1 MAKPMAKPAAVDS
14 TLEAMSRPA
23 RLANATFPAIT
34 IVIALAAAAEIAYLV
49 PYMAS
54 QEAIG
59 ADYRFF
65 MEITRNWVDTG
76 EFYLPHQLAG
86 PYQVQTLVDVL
97 YPPFALYLFVP
108 FLVLPAV
115 LWWAIP
121 MTVFAASVAWL
132 RPARWTWPLI
142 ALGVAWP
149 QTLAQLIYG
158 NTNMWV
164 AAMIAAGVVL
174 AWPSVMI
181 LFKPAFA
188 PFALIGIK
196 RRRWWAAMGILCLAA
211 VPFGTMWLDYA
222 TVIRNSSLSASY
234 GLINLPL
241 MVAPLIAWVGRRRPQ
256 RSVHLEADPFAQA
269 VPDVDDL
276 ATAKIE

>member
-1 MAKPMAKPAAVDS
+1 VAADS
-14 TLEAMSRPA
+14 TLDVMSRRA
-23 RLANATFPAIT
+23 RLARATFVLLTVALMVAAI
-34 IVIALAAAAEIAYLV
+34 VEIAFLW

-65 MEITRNWVDTG
+65 VDITQNWVDTG
-76 EFYLPHQLAG
+76 EFYQPHQLAG

-97 YPPFALYLFVP
+97 YPPIALYLFVP

-121 MTVFAASVAWL
+121 MTVFAAGVAWL

-142 ALGVAWP
+142 ALGIAWP
-149 QTLAQLIYG
+149 QTLAQLLFG

-174 AWPSVMI
+174 TWPSVMI

-188 PFALIGIK
+188 PFALIGIN
-196 RRRWWAAMGILCLAA
+196 RRRWWVAMGILGLAA
-211 VPFGTMWLDYA
+211 VPFGAMWLDYA

-241 MVAPLIAWVGRRRPQ
+241 MVAPLIAWAGRRRPE
-256 RSVHLEADPFAQA
+256 RGIHLEADPLAQA
-269 VPDVDDL
+269 VPHVDDL
-276 ATAKIE
+276 ATGKIE

>member
-1 MAKPMAKPAAVDS
+1 MSRRSRLARASLILLSVALMVAAV
-14 TLEAMSRPA
+14 
-23 RLANATFPAIT
+23 
-34 IVIALAAAAEIAYLV
+34 VEIAYLV

-65 MEITRNWVDTG
+65 VDITRNWVDTG

-97 YPPFALYLFVP
+97 YPPIALYLFVP

-121 MTVFAASVAWL
+121 ITVFAVGVAWL
-132 RPARWTWPLI
+132 RPAAWTWPLI
-142 ALGVAWP
+142 AIGVAWP
-149 QTLAQLIYG
+149 QTLAQLLYG

-196 RRRWWAAMGILCLAA
+196 RRRWWVAMGLLCLAA

-222 TVIRNSSLSASY
+222 TVIHNSSLSASY

-241 MVAPLIAWVGRRRPQ
+241 MVAPLIAWVGRRRPE
-256 RSVHLEADPFAQA
+256 RSVHLEVNAPAEA
-269 VPDVDDL
+269 VPHVDDL
-276 ATAKIE
+276 ATGEIE

>member
-1 MAKPMAKPAAVDS
+1 M
-14 TLEAMSRPA
+14 L
-23 RLANATFPAIT
+23 PAI
-34 IVIALAAAAEIAYLV
+34 
-49 PYMAS
+49 
-54 QEAIG
+54 
-59 ADYRFF
+59 
-65 MEITRNWVDTG
+65 
-76 EFYLPHQLAG
+76 
-86 PYQVQTLVDVL
+86 
-97 YPPFALYLFVP
+97 
-108 FLVLPAV
+108 

-121 MTVFAASVAWL
+121 MTVFAASIAWL

-149 QTLAQLIYG
+149 QTLAQLLYG

-164 AAMIAAGVVL
+164 AALIAAGVVL
-174 AWPSVMI
+174 AWPSVLI

-196 RRRWWAAMGILCLAA
+196 RRRWWVAMGILCLAA
-211 VPFGTMWLDYA
+211 VPFGAMWLDYA

-241 MVAPLIAWVGRRRPQ
+241 MVAPLIAWVGRRRPE

-276 ATAKIE
+276 ATGEIE

>member
-1 MAKPMAKPAAVDS
+1 M
-14 TLEAMSRPA
+14 
-23 RLANATFPAIT
+23 
-34 IVIALAAAAEIAYLV
+34 AAAAEIAYLV

-65 MEITRNWVDTG
+65 MEHHQTTGWTRASSTCRTSWPVRTRCRRWWTSCTR
-76 EFYLPHQLAG
+76 PI
-86 PYQVQTLVDVL
+86 
-97 YPPFALYLFVP
+97 ALYLFVP

-121 MTVFAASVAWL
+121 MTVFAASIAWL

-149 QTLAQLIYG
+149 QTLAQLLYG

-196 RRRWWAAMGILCLAA
+196 RRRWWVAMGVLCLAA
-211 VPFGTMWLDYA
+211 LPFGAMWLDYA
-222 TVIRNSSLSASY
+222 TVIRKL
-234 GLINLPL
+234 
-241 MVAPLIAWVGRRRPQ
+241 VAERVVRAHQPAVDGGTPDRLGR
-256 RSVHLEADPFAQA
+256 VAADPTECAPRGGSLAQA
-269 VPDVDDL
+269 VPHVDDL
-276 ATAKIE
+276 ATGEIE

>member
-1 MAKPMAKPAAVDS
+1 MAQPMTSPMAVDP
-14 TLEAMSRPA
+14 TLEAMSRRA
-23 RLANATFPAIT
+23 RLANATFASIAI
-34 IVIALAAAAEIAYLV
+34 VLVVVAVAELTFLV
-49 PYMAS
+49 PYMDA
-54 QEAIG
+54 EKALG

-65 MEITRNWVDTG
+65 MDITRHWVVTG

-86 PYQVQTLVDVL
+86 RYQVQTLVDVL
-97 YPPFALYLFVP
+97 YPPIALYLFVP

-121 MTVFAASVAWL
+121 VTVFAASVAWL

-142 ALGVAWP
+142 AFGVAWP
-149 QTLAQLIYG
+149 QTLAQLLYG

-196 RRRWWAAMGILCLAA
+196 RRRWWVAMGILCLAA

-222 TVIRNSSLSASY
+222 TVIRHSSLSASY

-241 MVAPLIAWVGRRRPQ
+241 MVAPLIAWMGRRRPE
-256 RSVHLEADPFAQA
+256 RTVHLEVNAPAEA
-269 VPDVDDL
+269 VPDVDDF
-276 ATAKIE
+276 ATGKIE

>member
-1 MAKPMAKPAAVDS
+1 
-14 TLEAMSRPA
+14 MSRRT
-23 RLANATFPAIT
+23 RLANATFLLLVIA
-34 IVIALAAAAEIAYLV
+34 IALAAVTELAYLV
-49 PYMAS
+49 PYMDS
-54 QEAIG
+54 QQAIG

-65 MEITRNWVDTG
+65 MDITRNWVDTG
-76 EFYLPHQLAG
+76 DFYLPHQLAG
-86 PYQVQTLVDVL
+86 PYTVQTLVDVL

-121 MTVFAASVAWL
+121 MAMFAASIAWL

-149 QTLAQLIYG
+149 QTLAQLLYG

-164 AAMIAAGVVL
+164 AGLIAAGVVL
-174 AWPSVMI
+174 AWPSVLI

-196 RRRWWAAMGILCLAA
+196 RRRWWVAMGVLCLAA
-211 VPFGTMWLDYA
+211 LPFGTMWLDYA
-222 TVIRNSSLSASY
+222 TVIRNSSLSAAY

-241 MVAPLIAWVGRRRPQ
+241 MVAPLIAWVGRRRPE
-256 RSVHLEADPFAQA
+256 RGLHLESDPPAQA
-269 VPDVDDL
+269 VPHVDDL
-276 ATAKIE
+276 AAVEVE

>member
-1 MAKPMAKPAAVDS
+1 MANPMAADS
-14 TLEAMSRPA
+14 TLDAMSRRT
-23 RLANATFPAIT
+23 RLANATFLSLV
-34 IVIALAAAAEIAYLV
+34 IVTALAAVAELAYLV
-49 PYMAS
+49 PYLDS
-54 QEAIG
+54 QQAIG

-65 MEITRNWVDTG
+65 MDITRNWVDTG

-115 LWWAIP
+115 LWWAVP
-121 MTVFAASVAWL
+121 MTMFAVGIAWL

-142 ALGVAWP
+142 AIGIAWP
-149 QTLAQLIYG
+149 QTLAQLLYG

-164 AAMIAAGVVL
+164 AGMIAAGVVL
-174 AWPSVMI
+174 AWPSVLI

-188 PFALIGIK
+188 PFALIGVN
-196 RRRWWAAMGILCLAA
+196 RRRWWVAMGILCLAA
-211 VPFGTMWLDYA
+211 LPFGTMWLDYA

-241 MVAPLIAWVGRRRPQ
+241 MVAPLIAWVGRRRPE
-256 RSVHLEADPFAQA
+256 RSVHLQADAPAEA

-276 ATAKIE
+276 ATGESE